1 MSLRALQEAF
11 VTEIRQIRG
20 SWYRLSLLT
29 IAPLFCFFLVAS
41 IFSRGVA
48 TDLPVAVV
56 DNDRSSL
63 SRDFLFSVDAT
74 ETIDVRYRVDDLKSA
89 MALVR
94 AGKAYGAVVIPEH
107 FARDI
112 RRKRSPTVT
121 AFLNTQYI
129 LIGKIVK
136 AALLET
142 ALVSSAKIAFAGNLA
157 VYKNA
162 KKSAEALAPIAMQ
175 VNPFFNPERN
185 YFYFLVSAL
194 LPSIW
199 QIFIVIAT
207 IVSFGTLHKSGK
219 QKRFFDDGQI
229 VSRIAGKL
237 LPHLAIF
244 MLLGLLFTYYIY
256 GYAGWPF
263 HGSFVLLFFG
273 MLLTILAYQ
282 AVALLLF
289 ALEYDYARALSFGAV
304 YTAPA
309 FAFLG
314 ITFPVYAMNGFAL
327 FLRDI
332 LPVSHYIELQISQA
346 NYGASAGLE
355 AGKLAA
361 LFGFSLVFIPAVALY
376 RRKLA
381 R

>member
-11 VTEIRQIRG
+11 VTETRQIRG

-29 IAPLFCFFLVAS
+29 VVPLLCFFFIAS
-41 IFSRGVA
+41 VFSRGIA
-48 TDLPVAVV
+48 TDLPIVVV
-56 DNDRSSL
+56 DHDRSSL
-63 SRDFLFSVDAT
+63 SRDFIFAVDAAQ
-74 ETIDVRYRVDDLKSA
+74 TIDVRYRVDDLKSA

-94 AGKAYGAVVIPEH
+94 TGKAYGAVVIPEH

-112 RRKRSPTVT
+112 RRKRAPTVT

-142 ALVSSAKIAFAGNLA
+142 ALAASAKISFASNLA

-162 KKSAEALAPIAMQ
+162 QKSADALAPIAMQ
-175 VNPFFNPERN
+175 VNPFFNPYRN

-207 IVSFGTLHKSGK
+207 IVSFGTLHKSGEEK
-219 QKRFFDDGQI
+219 HFFSDGHI

-237 LPHLAIF
+237 LPHLVIF
-244 MLLGLLFTYYIY
+244 MLLGLMYTYYIY

-263 HGSFVLLFFG
+263 HGSFMLLFFG
-273 MLLTILAYQ
+273 MLLTIVAYQ

-314 ITFPVYAMNGFAL
+314 ITFPVYAMNDFAL
-327 FLRDI
+327 FLRNI

-346 NYGASAGLE
+346 NYGASPYLE
-355 AGKLAA
+355 IGKLTTLLA
-361 LFGFSLVFIPAVALY
+361 FSLVFVPAVALY
-376 RRKLA
+376 RRRLA
-381 R
+381 Q

>member
-1 MSLRALQEAF
+1 MSFHAFREAF
-11 VTEIRQIRG
+11 VIETRQIRR
-20 SWYRLSLLT
+20 SWYRISLLT
-29 IAPLFCFFLVAS
+29 IVPLFCFFLVAS
-41 IFSRGVA
+41 VFSRGVA
-48 TDLPVAVV
+48 SELPIVVV
-56 DNDRSSL
+56 DRDHSLL
-63 SRDFLFSVDAT
+63 SRDLVFAVDAT
-74 ETIDVRYRVDDLKSA
+74 PTIDVRYRADDLASA

-94 AGKAYGAVVIPEH
+94 ASKAYGALLIPAD

-136 AALLET
+136 AALLEA
-142 ALVSSAKIAFAGNLA
+142 ALSASAKVAFVKNLS
-157 VYKNA
+157 VLKNA
-162 KKSAEALAPIAMQ
+162 QRSAAALAPVSMQ
-175 VNPFFNPERN
+175 VDPFFNPYRN

-207 IVSFGTLHKSGK
+207 IVSFGTLHKSGEE
-219 QKRFFDDGQI
+219 KRFFGDGHI
-229 VSRIAGKL
+229 ASRIAGKL
-237 LPHLAIF
+237 LPHVVIF

-256 GYAGWPF
+256 GFAGWPF
-263 HGSFVLLFFG
+263 HGSFLLLFFG
-273 MLLTILAYQ
+273 MLLTIVAYQ

-289 ALEYDYARALSFGAV
+289 SLEYDYARALSFGAV

-314 ITFPVYAMNGFAL
+314 ITFPVYSMNDFAL

-332 LPVSHYIELQISQA
+332 LPVSHYIGLQISQA
-346 NYGASAGLE
+346 NYGASPVLE
-355 AGKLAA
+355 IGRFGA
-361 LFGFSLVFIPAVALY
+361 LFAFWLVFLPAISLY
-376 RRKLA
+376 RWRLA